1 MLKWD
6 LCLVAAFQVIAAFGQ
21 LAGVRLLTEVLSPAV
36 FGEASL
42 LLGVAALVTS
52 TLINPSLQA
61 LLRHYPADV
70 ESGNPAFVKAV
81 AVKNIRRTVKT
92 ALLASLPL
100 LVAAVLFRWVTLI
113 DLLLVAALVG
123 VDGLR
128 MFQTAVLNATRQHGL
143 YGVWQI
149 GEAWGR
155 PVLAYWV
162 VTMLGVRTDT
172 VLAAFVATSVALYVV
187 LRSKTSAP
195 AGAALPDGEDAD
207 ELLRNFRTY
216 AHPLIPVGLIGWIS
230 GMADRYMIG
239 GLLSAK
245 DVGTYVAVYGLA
257 SRPMLMLSGI
267 TETAIR
273 PRYYSAV
280 GQESPSSKKY
290 LSVWFMISVVGGVL
304 ICLLF
309 AYFHQYVSFLLLGQ
323 AFREGSYLTP
333 WIAAGYG
340 LLTLTH
346 ITTRICYAY
355 DATRSVLMS
364 EAAGALLAVVIGFPL
379 IYAFGLEG
387 AAMAV
392 PLYFGIQLLLSV
404 YLARRSVLDSHR
416 A

>member
-6 LCLVAAFQVIAAFGQ
+6 LCLVAAFQVVAALGQ
-21 LAGVRLLTEVLSPAV
+21 LVGVRLLTEVLTPAV

-61 LLRHYPADV
+61 LLRYYPADV
-70 ESGNPAFVKAV
+70 EFSNPAFVTAV
-81 AVKNIRRTVKT
+81 AIKNIWRTVKT
-92 ALLASLPL
+92 AVQASLPL
-100 LVAAVLFRWVTLI
+100 LVAAVLFRWVTLV
-113 DLLLVAALVG
+113 DVLLITALVG

-128 MFQTAVLNATRQHGL
+128 MFQTSVLNATRQHGL
-143 YGVWQI
+143 YGAWQI

-155 PVLAYWV
+155 PMIAYWA
-162 VTMLGVRTDT
+162 VTVIGVRTDA
-172 VLAAFVATSVALYVV
+172 VLAAFVATSAALYVV
-187 LRSKTSAP
+187 LRRKALVS
-195 AGAALPDGEDAD
+195 AGAAPPNGIGEE

-216 AHPLIPVGLIGWIS
+216 ARPLIPVGLIGWIS

-245 DVGTYVAVYGLA
+245 DVGTYVAVYGLS
-257 SRPMLMLSGI
+257 SRPMLMLSSI

-273 PRYYSAV
+273 PRYYSAIER
-280 GQESPSSKKY
+280 QSSSSKKY
-290 LSVWFMISVVGGVL
+290 LTAWLIISVVGGVAV
-304 ICLLF
+304 CLVF

-323 AFREGSYLTP
+323 AFRESSHLTP

-379 IYAFGLEG
+379 IYTFGLEG

-392 PLYFGIQLLLSV
+392 PLYFGIQLLLSA
-404 YLARRSVLDSHR
+404 YLARQSIRNSYK
-416 A
+416 